1 MMLQVSGGERKTNTI
16 SKRLFSVFDFFF
28 LLNGALSIHPLFS
41 LSRHPILVLFLSLVC
56 ASGGTLHLVKEYLAL
71 SGVSYES
78 PKC

>member
-1 MMLQVSGGERKTNTI
+1 MMLQVSGGEGKTNTI
-16 SKRLFSVFDFFF
+16 SKQLFSVFDFF

-41 LSRHPILVLFLSLVC
+41 LSFHPILVLFLSLVC